1 MGYIRPAT
9 IKSQIETN
17 TYLDIICQDVKDI
30 RHNLDALADEIAN
43 YMNTGKLNELDTH
56 ANLAAIRVTAEAIYE
71 LATKAKLGIE
81 IHE

>member
-30 RHNLDALADEIAN
+30 RANLDVVVDALNN
-43 YMNTGKLNELDTH
+43 YTDTGKLNELDVHT
-56 ANLAAIRVTAEAIYE
+56 NLAALRVTAEAIYE

-81 IHE
+81 INM

>member
-17 TYLDIICQDVKDI
+17 TYLDIICQDVKDM
-30 RHNLDALADEIAN
+30 HANLDVIVDALNN
-43 YMNTGKLNELDTH
+43 YTDTGKLNELDIHT
-56 ANLAAIRVTAEAIYE
+56 NLAALRVTSEAIYE